1 MALHPDVHWELA
13 RARQE
18 QLLAD
23 ARGWRTAGLSKP
35 RGVVGPA
42 PALFAAMFAGQAAV
56 IAMGPVLDEV
66 AAHFGVATATV
77 GQLRTLSGLVATIVG
92 FQVTGL
98 AERIGLRAVLGA
110 GTALLAV
117 GALAS
122 AAAPSFVLLAAAH
135 VLLGA
140 AIGCIVAI
148 STAAAGV
155 WAGEHERT
163 RVLSWALIGQPAA
176 WIAGMPILGAVG
188 AQSWRLCW
196 LVLPL
201 GSAVLA
207 TLLLMLARP
216 SNHGQR
222 SVPTRLRAVLT
233 DRALAR
239 WGMAELLFNCGW
251 SGTLV
256 YAGTLFA
263 DTYDSRTAAIG
274 LILGG
279 SASLYLCGNLAG
291 RRLAT
296 WQPHRQLVALAL
308 LLSVLVA
315 GFGTVRHDSWTSATL
330 LAVSAFIAGCRA
342 LVGSAVGLAI
352 VPEARLAAMGLR
364 TAAVQTGGVLGTGIA
379 GVALATGGY
388 AALGL
393 AMAAILAAAAA
404 ALLEF
409 RVGVTQ
415 LEALTHA

>member
-1 MALHPDVHWELA
+1 MHPEIHRELA

-23 ARGWRTAGLSKP
+23 ARGWRTARLCKR

-42 PALFAAMFAGQAAV
+42 PALFAAMFAAQAAV
-56 IAMGPVLDEV
+56 IAMAPVLDEV
-66 AAHFGVATATV
+66 AAHFGVTTATV
-77 GQLRTLSGLVATIVG
+77 GQLRTLSGLVAAIVG

-98 AERIGLRAVLGA
+98 ADRVGLRAVLGT

-122 AAAPSFVLLAAAH
+122 AAAPSFFLLAAAH

-140 AIGCIVAI
+140 AIGCTVAI
-148 STAAAGV
+148 GTAAAGV

-188 AQSWRLCW
+188 ARSWRLCW

-207 TLLLMLARP
+207 TLLLALARP
-216 SNHGQR
+216 SSHGQR
-222 SVPTRLRAVLT
+222 SVPTRMRSVLT

-239 WGMAELLFNCGW
+239 WGAAELLFNCGW

-263 DTYDSRTAAIG
+263 DSYDSSKAVIG

-279 SASLYLCGNLAG
+279 SASLYLCGTLAG
-291 RRLAT
+291 RRLAA
-296 WQPHRQLVALAL
+296 WQPQQQLVALAL

-315 GFGTVRHDSWTSATL
+315 GFGAVRPDGWASATL
-330 LAVSAFIAGCRA
+330 LAVSAFIAGCRT
-342 LVGSAVGLAI
+342 LVGSAIGLAV

-364 TAAVQTGGVLGTGIA
+364 TAAVQTGGVVGTGIA

-393 AMAAILAAAAA
+393 AMAVILAGAAAS
-404 ALLEF
+404 LLEL

-415 LEALTHA
+415 LEALTDA